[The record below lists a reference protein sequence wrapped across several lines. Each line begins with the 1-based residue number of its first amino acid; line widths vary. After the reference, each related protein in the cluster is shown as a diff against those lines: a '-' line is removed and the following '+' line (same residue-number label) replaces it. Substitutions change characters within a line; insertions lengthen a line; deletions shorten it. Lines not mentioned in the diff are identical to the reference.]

1 MRPQAYVDT
10 IPLRNRLGRLAWGV
24 AWALLFRPFAGRQF
38 RYWRVFL
45 LRCFG
50 AKIGRRCSIYADVR
64 IWAPWNLTLGDYVA
78 IGPGAELYAVDRIT
92 VGSMVTIS
100 QRAYLCTASHDIT
113 RLLKPLIHRPIAV
126 GDYAWVAAEAF
137 VGMGVTVGEGA
148 VVGARAVVAK
158 DVPAWAVVVGNP
170 ARVVGWRR
178 VKE

>member
-1 MRPQAYVDT
+1 MPLERCTEAACFGCGACAAVCPRDAVAMVPGEGGFLYPKVDPARCVRCGLCDKACPIGAEGLTRPPRRAY
-10 IPLRNRLGRLAWGV
+10 A
-24 AWALLFRPFAGRQF
+24 AWAEGTTRAQ
-38 RYWRVFL
+38 
-45 LRCFG
+45 
-50 AKIGRRCSIYADVR
+50 S
-64 IWAPWNLTLGDYVA
+64 TS
-78 IGPGAELYAVDRIT
+78 

-100 QRAYLCTASHDIT
+100 QRAYPCTASHDIT